1 MKCNSIRCAHVQAWN
16 QELKKS
22 LLKNLLIKDF
32 RHVLMVEVE
41 TENEIGEMGSVE
53 ESEGFETLKEH
64 ATERLQLRHPFDQDV
79 TNK

>member
-1 MKCNSIRCAHVQAWN
+1 
-16 QELKKS
+16 
-22 LLKNLLIKDF
+22 
-32 RHVLMVEVE
+32 MVEVE

-53 ESEGFETLKEH
+53 ESEGFETLQEH